1 MKITRQFN
9 KEYKKVD
16 SLKSGTIC
24 LLAYKYDEYGK
35 FLALVMQDYDDNGE
49 QDYDDNG
56 DKKFKIY
63 DIENDELYSDIEN
76 YKVVEE
82 YDSELIIKRKGE

>member
-9 KEYKKVD
+9 KEYKEVD

-24 LLAYKYDEYGK
+24 LLEDKCDKCTK
-35 FLALVMQDYDDNGE
+35 FLALIMQYYDDK
-49 QDYDDNG
+49 G
-56 DKKFKIY
+56 DKKFKVY
-63 DIENDELYSDIEN
+63 DIESDGLYSDIEN
-76 YKVVEE
+76 YKVVEK